1 MLQRCAGAKYGVL
14 LARNSGPEDAT
25 GYGMNDI
32 VWSEFD
38 KKLRAYVRRRVN
50 ASAADD
56 VVSDILLRLV
66 RSQDKME
73 GAKNPMAWIY
83 RVAANVITD
92 HYRKS
97 SSEKRLLD
105 EVKLDT
111 PVVDASEETA
121 DDPTSLARCL
131 IPMIKGLPAPYD
143 QALMLTEIDG
153 ISQIVAAKQLGL
165 SYSGMKS
172 RVQRARR
179 KLKTAVLRCCDVEV
193 NRRGDV
199 LAYKRR
205 SAKPGCDGTC

>member
-1 MLQRCAGAKYGVL
+1 MTGV
-14 LARNSGPEDAT
+14 A
-25 GYGMNDI
+25 
-32 VWSEFD
+32 WSEFET
-38 KKLRAYVRRRVN
+38 KLSSYVRRRVDGV
-50 ASAADD
+50 AADD
-56 VVSDILLRLV
+56 VVGEILLRLV

-92 HYRKS
+92 HYRKGAS
-97 SSEKRLLD
+97 AQRLMDAVQHESEAADRP
-105 EVKLDT
+105 EA
-111 PVVDASEETA
+111 ASIET
-121 DDPTSLARCL
+121 DSLARCL
-131 IPMIKGLPAPYD
+131 IPMIKNLPAPYD
-143 QALMLTEIDG
+143 EALMLTEIEG
-153 ISQIVAAKQLGL
+153 ISQVAAAKQLGL
-165 SYSGMKS
+165 SGSGMKS

>member
-1 MLQRCAGAKYGVL
+1 
-14 LARNSGPEDAT
+14 
-25 GYGMNDI
+25 MNDI

-97 SSEKRLLD
+97 SSEKRLLE

-153 ISQIVAAKQLGL
+153 ISQVAAAKQLGL
-165 SYSGMKS
+165 SVSGMKS
-172 RVQRARR
+172 RVQRGRQ
-179 KLKTAVLRCCDVEV
+179 KLKVTLLRCCDVEV

-199 LAYKRR
+199 VDYKTRDV
-205 SAKPGCDGTC
+205 SACCSGA